1 MLNGHEKKSTLLL
14 VAKFSM
20 WHSQFPSCKSLYMVN
35 FVIVSEV
42 ATFPTFPKVKPF
54 FLKLS
59 ACVASHVDLSVH
71 VEKFTPRY
79 QISLI

>member
-1 MLNGHEKKSTLLL
+1 MGMKKKKHFIIGCKIFH
-14 VAKFSM
+14 VAQPVSVLQIFVYG
-20 WHSQFPSCKSLYMVN
+20 QFCDSVWSSNFPHISKSK
-35 FVIVSEV
+35 
-42 ATFPTFPKVKPF
+42 TF
-54 FLKLS
+54 FLKLR